1 MRSYVQKLPV
11 EPYIRSDQMYIQDP
25 GAVSSSK
32 SNQASRSYKQ
42 PTHQVLGSSLI
53 VLIGF

>member
-32 SNQASRSYKQ
+32 SNQVSRSYKQ